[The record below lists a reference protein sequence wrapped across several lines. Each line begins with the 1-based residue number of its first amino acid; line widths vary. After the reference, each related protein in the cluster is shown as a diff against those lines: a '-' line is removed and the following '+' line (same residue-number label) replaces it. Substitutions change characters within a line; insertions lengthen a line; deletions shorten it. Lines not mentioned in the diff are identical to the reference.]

1 MKKIKPSYCTGILI
15 MLGLGLFAGCIAH
28 AQTTPPPANPATTFM
43 SRVENYFTD
52 INTNFTFAGV
62 KLEMSSGYKQV
73 TGANAASELYAQYNL
88 TDNFDVMGNLQ
99 FSGLGSAINS
109 VEAGPGYALINH
121 FDLKLQADILVG
133 WDSTKGNTTGN
144 DGQGALVIEPRL
156 ALKKKL
162 TPNTFAETAISLPL
176 YTIAKLN
183 TQPSFYI
190 GVGFT
195 Y

>member
-1 MKKIKPSYCTGILI
+1 MKTRNSISTGILI
-15 MLGLGLFAGCIAH
+15 VLVLGLIAGCVAH
-28 AQTTPPPANPATTFM
+28 AQSAAAVNPSATFVN
-43 SRVENYFTD
+43 SVENYFTSL
-52 INTNFTFAGV
+52 NTNFTFSGV

-88 TDNFDVMGNLQ
+88 TDQMDVMGNLQ
-99 FSGLGSAINS
+99 FSGIGSAINA
-109 VEAGPGYALINH
+109 VEVGPGYALINH
-121 FDLKLQADILVG
+121 YDVKVQADLLIG
-133 WDSTKGNTTGN
+133 WDSTKGDTS
-144 DGQGALVIEPRL
+144 GQSGRGALVIEPRL

-162 TPNTFAETAISLPL
+162 TLNTYAETAVSLPE
-176 YTIAKLN
+176 YSIGKAN